1 MKGVINNRN
10 KNILGT
16 TMSINTCNCQNAACK
31 KAFPL
36 NGQCQ
41 IREVVYE
48 GTLSSNQLNYN
59 EKK

>member
-1 MKGVINNRN
+1 
-10 KNILGT
+10 
-16 TMSINTCNCQNAACK
+16 MSVNTCNCQNAACK